1 MRDAKSVLMAFFYS
15 YRDIVSSGSLERKL
29 TAIAEAL
36 VDAGLFRRAAVQ
48 LYTSRYGEKLFGFAG
63 VTPAEAEWLRTH
75 DILEEEEYR
84 RVQQHGLQLEE
95 VYFVPHDRLRLVLPN
110 VDDLLL
116 SDSSRAPSAW
126 QEGHWHPDD
135 MLYMPLI
142 GSDGVP
148 LGNITADDPFD
159 DRVPDME
166 MAALLCPFVAMAAA
180 VVEQELNRRRD
191 FMTQCFNGQFFRDEV
206 ERRMQFPGRDVG
218 LVFVDMNGLKAVN
231 DRLGHA
237 AGDRA
242 IRETAAALT
251 AVAQQLASS
260 FIRDPVVCRLYGD
273 EFAVLFQPLPS
284 IAPTAVAEAFLSRW
298 PERVP
303 PAAVGVA
310 VRRPDDDGQSLVR
323 RAEAEMYRAKQRMQ
337 GPNDT
342 RNLWDIWGSA

>member
-1 MRDAKSVLMAFFYS
+1 MRDPKSVLMAFFHS
-15 YRDIVSSGSLERKL
+15 YRDIVSSGTLELKL

-48 LYTSRYGEKLFGFAG
+48 LYTSRYGEKLFGLAG
-63 VTPAEAEWLRTH
+63 VTADEAEWIRAH
-75 DILEEEEYR
+75 DILEEEEYH
-84 RVQQHGLQLEE
+84 RVQQHGVQLEE

-110 VDDLLL
+110 VDELLL
-116 SDSSRAPSAW
+116 TDATRTASEW
-126 QEGHWHPDD
+126 EEGQWHPDD
-135 MLYMPLI
+135 MMYMPLI
-142 GSDGVP
+142 ASDGLP

-159 DRVPDME
+159 NRVPDLE
-166 MAALLCPFVAMAAA
+166 MAALLCPFVATAAA

-206 ERRMQFPGRDVG
+206 DRRIQVAGRGLG

-237 AGDRA
+237 EGDRA
-242 IRETAAALT
+242 IRATAAALT
-251 AVAQQLASS
+251 AVAHDMATH

-284 IAPTAVAEAFLSRW
+284 IPPASVAEAFMSKW
-298 PERVP
+298 PEGVP

-310 VRRPDDDGQSLVR
+310 VRTDEDDGRALVR
-323 RAEAEMYRAKQRMQ
+323 RAEAEMYRAKRRMH
-337 GPNDT
+337 GGEDSADPEDA
-342 RNLWDIWGSA
+342 WGDA